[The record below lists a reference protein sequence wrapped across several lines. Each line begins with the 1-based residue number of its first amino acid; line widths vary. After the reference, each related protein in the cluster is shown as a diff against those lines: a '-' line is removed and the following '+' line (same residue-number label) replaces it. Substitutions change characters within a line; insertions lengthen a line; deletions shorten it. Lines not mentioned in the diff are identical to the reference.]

1 MHIHLV
7 LQVIKLLL
15 DARLPL
21 LHISVCLSVHT
32 LTVIRLKELP
42 QGVLLITVVQKYLLE
57 VGEVQN
63 VGENLVD
70 ISLVHFR

>member
-15 DARLPL
+15 DACLPL
-21 LHISVCLSVHT
+21 FHISVCLSVHT
-32 LTVIRLKELP
+32 LTVVRLKELS